1 MKTTMIKKIAY
12 VLKSVILTPLLL
24 GGAGGGLPLLL
35 RGVGLPLLLGV
46 VGSGLLCSCYHDQHE
61 LQPNQYDGKP
71 VGYLTPLLLWE
82 DQSDANSAI
91 DDIRFTVSGTG
102 GTTVANRFNNTEAAA
117 DWLQQLPVGDYDVLV
132 TVDMDEVHGYVLEN
146 AATRGTTRAGTLSTT
161 RASDATVTTRA
172 GDATVT
178 TALPDTRVS
187 LAEPSSSPR
196 QSWYAV
202 THATVREDE
211 ITVAEFHLQRLLSEL
226 SVIVSNVPTG
236 AAITASVER
245 VARDVLLTHR
255 DGLGRYGVPDRDD
268 FLTVTLGALTAAAT
282 VPDGSPSGP
291 AATVPDGFAV
301 GVTRTL
307 MPTAGGQPRCYLTL
321 TVTTPEGTPLT
332 YLADAPRMECGRA
345 YVVELDYTKLR
356 PYMLLSAFTIN
367 EWTEGWTIS
376 GEIINPDK

>member
-1 MKTTMIKKIAY
+1 MKKIFPFLAAAAMM
-12 VLKSVILTPLLL
+12 LLT
-24 GGAGGGLPLLL
+24 A
-35 RGVGLPLLLGV
+35 
-46 VGSGLLCSCYHDQHE
+46 CYHDQHE
-61 LQPNQYDGKP
+61 EMPSEYGDQP

-82 DQSDANSAI
+82 DQADAGAAI

-132 TVDMDEVHGYVLEN
+132 TVDMDEAHGYVLEN
-146 AATRGTTRAGTLSTT
+146 TATRGTTRA
-161 RASDATVTTRA
+161 DE
-172 GDATVT
+172 ATVT

-211 ITVAEFHLQRLLSEL
+211 ITVAEFRLQRLLSEL
-226 SVIVSNVPTG
+226 SVIVSNVPAG

-245 VARDVLLTHR
+245 VASDVLLTHR
-255 DGLGRYGVPDRDD
+255 DGQGRYGVADRED
-268 FLTVTLGALTAAAT
+268 FLTVSLGTLAADPADAAT
-282 VPDGSPSGP
+282 LRHD
-291 AATVPDGFAV
+291 DH
-301 GVTRTL
+301 TL
-307 MPTAGGQPRCYLTL
+307 MPTAGGQERCYLTL
-321 TVTTPEGTPLT
+321 SVTTPDGTPLT
-332 YLADAPRMECGRA
+332 YLADAPRMECGKA

-367 EWTEGWTIS
+367 DWTEGWTIS
-376 GEIINPDK
+376 GEIINPDR

>member
-1 MKTTMIKKIAY
+1 MTKKIFPFLAAAAMM
-12 VLKSVILTPLLL
+12 LLT
-24 GGAGGGLPLLL
+24 A
-35 RGVGLPLLLGV
+35 
-46 VGSGLLCSCYHDQHE
+46 CYHDQHE
-61 LQPNQYDGKP
+61 EMPSEYGDQP

-82 DQSDANSAI
+82 DQADAGAAI

-132 TVDMDEVHGYVLEN
+132 TVDMDEAHGYVLEN
-146 AATRGTTRAGTLSTT
+146 AATRGTTRADE
-161 RASDATVTTRA
+161 AFH
-172 GDATVT
+172 

-187 LAEPSSSPR
+187 LSDPSSSPR

-202 THATVREDE
+202 THATVKEDE

-245 VARDVLLTHR
+245 VAHDVLLTHR
-255 DGLGRYGVPDRDD
+255 DGQGRYGVADREDY
-268 FLTVTLGALTAAAT
+268 LTVALGALAADPADAAT
-282 VPDGSPSGP
+282 LRHD
-291 AATVPDGFAV
+291 DH
-301 GVTRTL
+301 TL
-307 MPTAGGQPRCYLTL
+307 MPTAGGQERCYLTL
-321 TVTTPEGTPLT
+321 TVTTPDGTRLT
-332 YLADAPRMECGRA
+332 YLADAPRMECGKA

-367 EWTEGWTIS
+367 DWTEGWTIS
-376 GEIINPDK
+376 GEIINPDR

>member
-12 VLKSVILTPLLL
+12 ILKSVILTPLLL
-24 GGAGGGLPLLL
+24 GGAGGGLL
-35 RGVGLPLLLGV
+35 V
-46 VGSGLLCSCYHDQHE
+46 SCYHDQHE
-61 LQPNQYDGKP
+61 FQPNQYDGKP

-91 DDIRFTVSGTG
+91 DDIRFTVSGMG

-132 TVDMDEVHGYVLEN
+132 TVDMDEAHGYILEN
-146 AATRGTTRAGTLSTT
+146 AGTRATTRADEELH
-161 RASDATVTTRA
+161 
-172 GDATVT
+172 

-211 ITVAEFHLQRLLSEL
+211 ITVAEFRLQRLLSEL
-226 SVIVSNVPTG
+226 TVIVSNVPTS

-255 DGLGRYGVPDRDD
+255 DGQGRYGVPASDGY
-268 FLTVTLGALTAAAT
+268 LTVTLGALT
-282 VPDGSPSGP
+282 V

-301 GVTRTL
+301 GATRTL
-307 MPTAGGQPRCYLTL
+307 MPTAGGQPRCYLSL

-332 YLADAPRMECGRA
+332 YMADAPRMECGRA

-356 PYMLLSAFTIN
+356 PYMLLSSFTIN

-376 GEIINPDK
+376 GEIINPDE

>member
-1 MKTTMIKKIAY
+1 MIKKTVNI
-12 VLKSVILTPLLL
+12 LKSLILTPLLL
-24 GGAGGGLPLLL
+24 GGLHLLL
-35 RGVGLPLLLGV
+35 AGVGA
-46 VGSGLLCSCYHDQHE
+46 GLLCACYHDQHE
-61 LQPNQYDGKP
+61 FQPNQYDGKP
-71 VGYLTPLLLWE
+71 VGYLTPLLLW
-82 DQSDANSAI
+82 DDPADAGTTTTI

-132 TVDMDEVHGYVLEN
+132 TVDMDEAHGYVLEN
-146 AATRGTTRAGTLSTT
+146 AATRGTTRA
-161 RASDATVTTRA
+161 DE
-172 GDATVT
+172 ATVT

-245 VARDVLLTHR
+245 VASDVLLTHR
-255 DGLGRYGVPDRDD
+255 DGQGRYGVADRED
-268 FLTVTLGALTAAAT
+268 FLTVSLGALAADPADAAT
-282 VPDGSPSGP
+282 LRHD
-291 AATVPDGFAV
+291 DH
-301 GVTRTL
+301 TL
-307 MPTAGGQPRCYLTL
+307 MPTAGGQERCYLTL
-321 TVTTPEGTPLT
+321 TVTTPEGTRLT
-332 YLADAPRMECGRA
+332 YLADAPRMECGKV

-367 EWTEGWTIS
+367 DWTEGWTIS
-376 GEIINPDK
+376 GEIINPDRQ

>member
-1 MKTTMIKKIAY
+1 MKTKIFPLWA
-12 VLKSVILTPLLL
+12 VTAMLLL
-24 GGAGGGLPLLL
+24 TA
-35 RGVGLPLLLGV
+35 
-46 VGSGLLCSCYHDQHE
+46 CYHDQHE

-82 DQSDANSAI
+82 DQADAGAAI
-91 DDIRFTVSGTG
+91 DDIRFTVSGTN
-102 GTTVANRFNNTEAAA
+102 GTTVTHNFTDTESAA
-117 DWLQQLPVGDYDVLV
+117 DWL
-132 TVDMDEVHGYVLEN
+132 H
-146 AATRGTTRAGTLSTT
+146 
-161 RASDATVTTRA
+161 
-172 GDATVT
+172 

-211 ITVAEFHLQRLLSEL
+211 IAVAEFHLQRLLSEI

-245 VARDVLLTHR
+245 VASDVLLTHR
-255 DGLGRYGVPDRDD
+255 DGQGRYGVADREDY
-268 FLTVTLGALTAAAT
+268 LTVSLGALAADPADAAT
-282 VPDGSPSGP
+282 LRHDGH
-291 AATVPDGFAV
+291 
-301 GVTRTL
+301 TL
-307 MPTAGGQPRCYLTL
+307 MPTAGGQERCYLSL
-321 TVTTPEGTPLT
+321 SVTTPDGTRLT

-367 EWTEGWTIS
+367 DWTEGWTIS
-376 GEIINPDK
+376 GEIINPDR

>member
-1 MKTTMIKKIAY
+1 MTKKIFPLWA
-12 VLKSVILTPLLL
+12 VAAMLLL
-24 GGAGGGLPLLL
+24 TA
-35 RGVGLPLLLGV
+35 
-46 VGSGLLCSCYHDQHE
+46 CYHDQHE
-61 LQPNQYDGKP
+61 EMPSEYGDQP

-82 DQSDANSAI
+82 DEADAGAAI

-132 TVDMDEVHGYVLEN
+132 TVDMDEAHGYVLEN
-146 AATRGTTRAGTLSTT
+146 AATRGTTRTDEPTF
-161 RASDATVTTRA
+161 
-172 GDATVT
+172 T

-202 THATVREDE
+202 THATVKEDE

-245 VARDVLLTHR
+245 VAHDVLLTHR
-255 DGLGRYGVPDRDD
+255 DGQGRYGVADRED
-268 FLTVTLGALTAAAT
+268 FLTVSLGALAADPADAAT
-282 VPDGSPSGP
+282 LRHD
-291 AATVPDGFAV
+291 DH
-301 GVTRTL
+301 TL
-307 MPTAGGQPRCYLTL
+307 MPTAGGQERCYLTL
-321 TVTTPEGTPLT
+321 AVTTPEGTRLS
-332 YLADAPRMECGRA
+332 YLADAPRMECGKA

-367 EWTEGWTIS
+367 DWTEGWTIS